1 MDKSSGSV
9 EEFFKSIDSRTMT
22 EENKQHYKRVVSE
35 MIGSENTHLNG
46 LKILKEVYLQ
56 PIVDSGTEHASYA
69 KTIASQIDS
78 IIKVHEKFLGIMRQS
93 EKNAKGDEL
102 PFFGKEFV
110 KCLQFLKMAS
120 NYITKY
126 PEYLEKLTE
135 ILKKEKDIVKKQEN
149 AKEEYKKANP
159 NITVI
164 QAISFY
170 LITPVQRIPRYE
182 MLIRDMLKDVGS
194 DFPDLADLKKAYL
207 DAKTSAAASNTLKA
221 QFEEIEKVKFING
234 LIDIDI
240 GLTSSRTFIC
250 CGPMYLVKNLVSK
263 PTERI
268 YFFLFSDRLIGTSLK
283 RFKGKDIK
291 DEKQMLEAFNKL
303 VKINNIE
310 ELADCAFS
318 KELDAPLTDGSGVYV
333 IKSGEFVKH
342 LVHCKINQIPYKF
355 SCDSKKEAAAWNSL
369 LFDQI
374 ERINYI
380 QRKRN
385 ESIK

>member
-1 MDKSSGSV
+1 
-9 EEFFKSIDSRTMT
+9 
-22 EENKQHYKRVVSE
+22 
-35 MIGSENTHLNG
+35 
-46 LKILKEVYLQ
+46 
-56 PIVDSGTEHASYA
+56 
-69 KTIASQIDS
+69 
-78 IIKVHEKFLGIMRQS
+78 
-93 EKNAKGDEL
+93 
-102 PFFGKEFV
+102 
-110 KCLQFLKMAS
+110 
-120 NYITKY
+120 
-126 PEYLEKLTE
+126 
-135 ILKKEKDIVKKQEN
+135 
-149 AKEEYKKANP
+149 
-159 NITVI
+159 
-164 QAISFY
+164 
-170 LITPVQRIPRYE
+170 